1 MRVLDIISESTTLYE
16 AANDTALTASNA
28 IHSANLLSSITDKI
42 PEEDGIKLV
51 KFNDY
56 LEKLI
61 DGIGKFT
68 NFFRAQPEVEV
79 DDEEPEVAEPSQQ
92 PQQPVAQQVQQ
103 PVVQQPLVSP
113 EIEPEEEP
121 IQEGTK
127 YNRRREYHF
136 PDELA
141 AAKENL
147 ETIKS
152 EILYL
157 ETVKP
162 QSAEAEKFRERG
174 LHFAR
179 TQLDSATR
187 TFAGFKAAVDER
199 NLFKKQKEEADKFL
213 QEIAKYLTVLGDRVQ
228 GYSEA
233 LDSIDTGSLKSD
245 QKKKITNA
253 QNFTS
258 TLRQALFGLIIEMAN
273 KRETSVTPDQIKN
286 FLKACV
292 DKQVIDMNAV
302 VSADRGNIREAL
314 NGQWADVFDL
324 FTRPENNIFDY
335 SPGKTSGAIGPGE
348 LALSMMGSPTRKAE
362 GHGDLEVNGEMYEI
376 KAGKKN
382 GGRLNSKGIGKA
394 TTGWK
399 IWSSIIEKIVKGSK
413 DKEETKKFPG
423 APANTKFQ
431 NTDNHGNPVAV
442 SASNYSANYV
452 NPTTKKDSKR
462 TTYKTA
468 SKYNWNSKGINALN
482 SEVLVHSTRPAT
494 VQLFVD
500 TFKSVI
506 NNYDQVS
513 KHLAKLGLPSPET
526 LIGKAIAKDGKSVDF
541 GALNEAIT
549 AIAFSSYH
557 LEDGVENIM
566 FLNTTTLDYT
576 IARGTQGD
584 PSDLIGKIQ
593 SNEIEITGGFNWN
606 DAQQTPTP
614 AYNAATS

>member
-1 MRVLDIISESTTLYE
+1 MRFREFKITNLYE
-16 AANDTALTASNA
+16 AASDLRLTANNA
-28 IHSANLLSSITDKI
+28 LHTVNLLTSVTDKI
-42 PEEDGIKLV
+42 PEEDGQRLV
-51 KFNDY
+51 KFNDT
-56 LEKLI
+56 LEKII
-61 DGIGKFT
+61 DGISKFT
-68 NFFRAQPEVEV
+68 EYFRAKPAPAQSAPVTAPTPAPTQPA
-79 DDEEPEVAEPSQQ
+79 PAPT
-92 PQQPVAQQVQQ
+92 QPVQAVAPIAPEA
-103 PVVQQPLVSP
+103 PVT
-113 EIEPEEEP
+113 
-121 IQEGTK
+121 EGVK

-136 PDELA
+136 PDQLE
-141 AAKENL
+141 AAKTNL
-147 ETIKS
+147 ETIKE
-152 EILYL
+152 EIRYL
-157 ETVKP
+157 ESVDPETPKET
-162 QSAEAEKFRERG
+162 QLRDRG
-174 LHFAR
+174 LQFANQ
-179 TQLDSATR
+179 QLESATA
-187 TFAGFKAAVDER
+187 TFKGFKVAVDER
-199 NLFKKQKEEADKFL
+199 NLYKKQKDEADKFL
-213 QEIAKYLTVLGDRVQ
+213 QEIANYLTVLGDRVQ
-228 GYSEA
+228 GFSE
-233 LDSIDTGSLKSD
+233 SIDTIDTDSLKSD
-245 QKKKITNA
+245 QKKKIVNA
-253 QNFTS
+253 QQFTS

-292 DKQVIDMNAV
+292 DKKVIDMSAV
-302 VSADRGNIREAL
+302 VGQDRGNIRDSL

-362 GHGDLEVNGEMYEI
+362 GHGDLEINGEMYEI

-399 IWSSIIEKIVKGSK
+399 IWSTIIEQIVKGSK
-413 DKEETKKFPG
+413 NKEEMKKFPG
-423 APANTKFQ
+423 APSTTKFQ
-431 NTDNHGNPVAV
+431 NTDNRGNPVAV
-442 SASNYSANYV
+442 NSSNYSANYV
-452 NPTTKKDSKR
+452 NPSTKKDSNR

-468 SKYNWNSKGINALN
+468 SKYNWNRKGFDALN
-482 SEVLVHSTRPAT
+482 LEVLVHSTRPAT

-500 TFKSVI
+500 TFKSII

-513 KHLAKLGLPSPET
+513 KHLANLGLPSPET
-526 LIGKAIAKDGKSVDF
+526 LIGQAIARDGKSVDF
-541 GALNEAIT
+541 GAMNEAIT

-593 SNEIEITGGFNWN
+593 SDDITITGGFNWN

-614 AYNAATS
+614 AYNASTI

>member
-1 MRVLDIISESTTLYE
+1 MRVLDVIKPLYE
-16 AANDTALTASNA
+16 AVNDPRLTASNA

-56 LEKLI
+56 LEKII

-68 NFFRAQPEVEV
+68 NFFRTQPAVAPEE
-79 DDEEPEVAEPSQQ
+79 DDAGEIAQQ
-92 PQQPVAQQVQQ
+92 PAP
-103 PVVQQPLVSP
+103 QPLAP
-113 EIEPEEEP
+113 QPPAELPPEEET

-127 YNRRREYHF
+127 YNRRREYHY

-147 ETIKS
+147 ETIKA

-228 GYSEA
+228 GFSES
-233 LDSIDTGSLKSD
+233 LDTIDTGSFTAG

-253 QNFTS
+253 QNFTA

-273 KRETSVTPDQIKN
+273 KRETSVTPEQIKN

-292 DKQVIDMNAV
+292 DRQVIDMNAV
-302 VSADRGNIREAL
+302 VSADRGNIRDSL

-335 SPGKTSGAIGPGE
+335 SPGKTGGAIGPGE

-376 KAGKKN
+376 KAGKQN
-382 GGRLNSKGIGKA
+382 GGRLNSNGIGSA

-399 IWSSIIEKIVKGSK
+399 VWSSIIEKIVKGSK
-413 DKEETKKFPG
+413 NKEEIKQFPG
-423 APANTKFQ
+423 APTNARFK
-431 NTDNHGNPVAV
+431 NTDNHGYPVFVNPAD
-442 SASNYSANYV
+442 YSANYV
-452 NPTTKKDSKR
+452 NTTTKKDSKK
-462 TTYKTA
+462 TTYKVA
-468 SKYNWNSKGINALN
+468 SKYNWNSKGIDQLN
-482 SEVLVHSTRPAT
+482 SEVLIHSTRPAT
-494 VQLFVD
+494 VELFVK
-500 TFKSVI
+500 TFRSI
-506 NNYDQVS
+506 FNNFDPVS
-513 KHLAKLGLPSPET
+513 KHLAYLGLPSPET
-526 LIGKAIAKDGKSVDF
+526 LIGNAIADDGKSITDF
-541 GALNEAIT
+541 DLLNEAIT
-549 AIAFSSYH
+549 AIAFASYH
-557 LEDGVENIM
+557 LSNGVENIM

-576 IARGTQGD
+576 ISRGKDGD
-584 PSDLIGKIQ
+584 PSDLIGKLQ
-593 SNEIEITGGFNWN
+593 SKEVVITGGFNWN
-606 DAQQTPTP
+606 DSQQTPTP
-614 AYNAATS
+614 AYNAGTN